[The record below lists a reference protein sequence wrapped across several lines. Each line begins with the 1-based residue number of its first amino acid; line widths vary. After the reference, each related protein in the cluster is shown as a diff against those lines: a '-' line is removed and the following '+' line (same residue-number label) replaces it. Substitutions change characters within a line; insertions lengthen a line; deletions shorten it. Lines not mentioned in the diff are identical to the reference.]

1 MAQYHIGSDWGG
13 YANYEAWVDRTG
25 GNILGVGGD
34 LAIVAWEYPASDDR
48 GGIVCIGYGG
58 YDWYSY
64 KYGTSYSE
72 HYHKNVE
79 IITKNAIDYLTK

>member
-1 MAQYHIGSDWGG
+1 MNLSQMACSLNRNVHAFCFAEGS
-13 YANYEAWVDRTG
+13 V
-25 GNILGVGGD
+25 ILGVGGD
-34 LAIVAWEYPASDDR
+34 LAIVAWEYPSVGGR

-64 KYGTSYSE
+64 KYGPSYSE